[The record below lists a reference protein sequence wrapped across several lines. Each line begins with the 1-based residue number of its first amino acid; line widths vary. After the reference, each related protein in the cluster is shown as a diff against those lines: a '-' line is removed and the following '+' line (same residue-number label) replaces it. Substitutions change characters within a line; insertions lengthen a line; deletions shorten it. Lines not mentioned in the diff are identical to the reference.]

1 MIFDFFK
8 KQKEIKIKKELLI
21 IMINSLNIPEEQKR
35 LYLESLEILDI
46 NWINNL
52 YREIWNFIE
61 NIEMKEIDEINK
73 SNFSNIAWMRKK
85 EIEEKKKEINSFS
98 FLIYNF

>member
-98 FLIYNF
+98 FLIHNL

>member
-1 MIFDFFK
+1 
-8 KQKEIKIKKELLI
+8 
-21 IMINSLNIPEEQKR
+21 MINSLNIPEEQKR

-52 YREIWNFIE
+52 YRAIWNFIE

-98 FLIYNF
+98 FLIHNL